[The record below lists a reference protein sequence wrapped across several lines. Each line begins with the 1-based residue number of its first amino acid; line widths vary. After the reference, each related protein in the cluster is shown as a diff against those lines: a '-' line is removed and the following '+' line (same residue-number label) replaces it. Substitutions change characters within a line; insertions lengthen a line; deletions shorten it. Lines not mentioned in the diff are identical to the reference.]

1 MRKIILS
8 IIVLTMIFI
17 TNKTYAQN
25 PSSNASMVAQS
36 PDLSKQID
44 DLKNKV
50 ASKVAQLK
58 LVEKRGLVGVVADTT
73 ATQITINDLNS
84 NIRIIDVDEFTKF
97 SSPDAKASFGISDI
111 KRGDKIGVLGLYN
124 KESRRT
130 LARFVNVLDIPEF
143 VVGVVAVKDEEN
155 FNLTVATSGRS
166 LKVSIENISK
176 VYDVDSNGKLL
187 RSGFSKITLKEN
199 IIVSGFFGPKL
210 KDTITAG
217 RVLLFPGVAQNPQIE
232 IKELPAS
239 PSIVPSTGSGR
250 KLTPIV
256 R

>member
-1 MRKIILS
+1 MKKIILAS
-8 IIVLTMIFI
+8 AFCIIVIGV
-17 TNKTYAQN
+17 NKAFAAD

-36 PDLSKQID
+36 PGLSKQID

-50 ASKVAQLK
+50 ASKVAALK
-58 LVEKRGLVGVVADTT
+58 LVEKRGLVGVVSDAT
-73 ATQITINDLNS
+73 ATQITISDLNS
-84 NIRIIDVDEFTKF
+84 NVRIIDVDEFTKF
-97 SSPDAKASFGISDI
+97 SSPDQKGTFGISDI
-111 KRGDKIGVLGLYN
+111 KKGSKIGVLGLYN

-130 LARFVNVLDIPEF
+130 LARFINVLDIPEF
-143 VVGVVAVKDEEN
+143 IIGVVATKDDKN
-155 FNLTVATSGRS
+155 FNLVVATEDRN
-166 LKVSIENISK
+166 LKVSIENVSK
-176 VYDVDSNGKLL
+176 VYDVDSDGKLIK
-187 RSGFSKITLKEN
+187 SGFSKITLKEN
-199 IIVSGFFGPKL
+199 IIVTGFFDPKQ

-239 PSIVPSTGSGR
+239 PSIVPSTGSGK